1 MSKENFSNLFF
12 SIVMPNWNG
21 AEFVARGISSLLL
34 SARSTGKPF
43 EMIVVDD
50 ASTDAAPRII
60 ASTFPDVRLLINEQN
75 CGFGASVNR
84 GVNEAKASIIILAN
98 NDLVV
103 REDFV
108 PRLLE
113 HFENDADRRI
123 FGVSARTVNW
133 TDGAPNHLN
142 MTAHFSRGLIELDYE
157 DSPDASPTLFLQG
170 GACAMRR
177 DVFLALGGFSAIYK
191 PAYWEDYDV
200 SYRAAKMGYKLIY
213 EPRAL
218 AYHLGK
224 GSLMKVY
231 GKEGVTSLTARNY
244 FLFTWLNLTDRS
256 LLLRHFLYLPL
267 HLFHEIISGNELRLT
282 KGFLKA
288 APKLLQV
295 LSLRRKRSCIP
306 LVPDKTLL
314 FGSFGCTT
322 KNSEE

>member
-21 AEFVARGISSLLL
+21 AEFVARGISSMLL
-34 SARSTGKPF
+34 SARVTGKPF
-43 EMIVVDD
+43 EMIIVDD

-60 ASTFPDVRLLINEQN
+60 AATFQDVRLLINEKN
-75 CGFGASVNR
+75 RGFGASVNR
-84 GVNEAKASIIILAN
+84 GVNAAKAPIIILAN

-113 HFENDADRRI
+113 HFERDAEGQI

-142 MTAHFSRGLIELDYE
+142 MSAHFSRGLIELDYE
-157 DSPDASPTLFLQG
+157 DSPDAAPTLFIQG
-170 GACAMRR
+170 GACALRR
-177 DVFLALGGFSAIYK
+177 DVFITLGGFSAIYK
-191 PAYWEDYDV
+191 PAYWEDYDI

-218 AYHLGK
+218 AYHLGR
-224 GSLMKVY
+224 GSLMKVL
-231 GKEGVTSLTARNY
+231 GKEGVSSLTSRNY

-256 LLLRHFLYLPL
+256 LLMRHFLSLPY
-267 HLFHEIISGNELRLT
+267 HLFREIISGEEMRLT
-282 KGFLKA
+282 KGFFKA

-295 LSLRRKRSCIP
+295 MKMRRKRTCATLI
-306 LVPDKTLL
+306 PDKTLL
-314 FGSFGCTT
+314 RYQLLNESAS
-322 KNSEE
+322 NH

>member
-12 SIVMPNWNG
+12 SVVMPNWNG
-21 AEFVARGISSLLL
+21 AEFVARGISSMLL
-34 SARSTGKPF
+34 SARAAGKPF
-43 EMIVVDD
+43 EMIIVDD

-60 ASTFPDVRLLINEQN
+60 AGTFQDVRLLINEKN
-75 CGFGASVNR
+75 RGFGASVNR
-84 GVNEAKASIIILAN
+84 GVNAAKAPIVILAN

-113 HFENDADRRI
+113 HFENDAEGKI

-142 MTAHFSRGLIELDYE
+142 MSAHFSRGLIELDYK
-157 DSPDASPTLFLQG
+157 DSPESAPTLFIQG
-170 GACAMRR
+170 GACALRR
-177 DVFLALGGFSAIYK
+177 DVFITLGGFSAIYK
-191 PAYWEDYDV
+191 PAYWEDYDI

-224 GSLMKVY
+224 VSLMKVL
-231 GKEGVTSLTARNY
+231 GKEGVNSLTSRNY

-256 LLLRHFLYLPL
+256 LLTRHFLSLPY
-267 HLFHEIISGNELRLT
+267 HLFREIISGDEMRLT
-282 KGFLKA
+282 KGFFKA

-295 LSLRRKRSCIP
+295 MKMRRKRTCAT

-314 FGSFGCTT
+314 RCQPLNESAT
-322 KNSEE
+322 NH